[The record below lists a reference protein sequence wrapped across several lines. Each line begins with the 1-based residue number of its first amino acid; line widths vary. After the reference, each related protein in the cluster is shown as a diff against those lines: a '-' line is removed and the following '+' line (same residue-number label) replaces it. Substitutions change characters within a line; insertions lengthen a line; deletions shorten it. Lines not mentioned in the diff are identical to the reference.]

1 MRRTATEFR
10 IPRVLLGAEF
20 CAARP
25 PAASVRGR
33 EDRWQKSIAISM
45 RRNSTSVRVPWDI
58 DILDRLKVA
67 VRDASVG
74 IAVCRCTVG
83 AAHAPTSAE
92 GDCGPGV
99 GFAFQRRASDKSGGR
114 A

>member
-33 EDRWQKSIAISM
+33 EDRWQIH
-45 RRNSTSVRVPWDI
+45 RY
-58 DILDRLKVA
+58 
-67 VRDASVG
+67 
-74 IAVCRCTVG
+74 
-83 AAHAPTSAE
+83 
-92 GDCGPGV
+92 
-99 GFAFQRRASDKSGGR
+99 
-114 A
+114 